1 MKFNDDIIRTPEDLQ
16 RALKDKPDLKI
27 FTVAERPPEL
37 KIYTEMDGLTGEE
50 IRRTPEVEKLSW
62 LAAVKIQLEC
72 LRDVLRRKAK

>member
-37 KIYTEMDGLTGEE
+37 KIYTEMDGLTGAE
-50 IRRTPEVEKLSW
+50 IKRSPEVERLSALAKL
-62 LAAVKIQLEC
+62 KIQLEAMKDI
-72 LRDVLRRKAK
+72 LKRRVR